1 MTFRLGVYSFGNT
14 PLSDGD
20 GLGPTSLAI
29 RDMPDAIKLTG
40 RAGLLWRG
48 GASPP
53 RHAGLLPELVDQW
66 RGNRDH
72 HRTGQHG
79 DRAVHRRPGT
89 GISTAHHADV
99 SGPGPCRDHRRSRR
113 DRSFP
118 LYGYRPQGSGALY
131 ASKLEQVIEAVSI
144 IGTYD
149 PMEISAVTPAVRG
162 YHTRP
167 AGNERF

>member
-1 MTFRLGVYSFGNT
+1 MPVSFPSSLINGAVTATTIGQGSTVTVLSTDVPVRVYQQHT
-14 PLSDGD
+14 T
-20 GLGPTSLAI
+20 PTSLAPGPVEI
-29 RDMPDAIKLTG
+29 T
-40 RAGLLWRG
+40 AGRG
-48 GASPP
+48 GTDP
-53 RHAGLLPELVDQW
+53 
-66 RGNRDH
+66 
-72 HRTGQHG
+72 
-79 DRAVHRRPGT
+79 
-89 GISTAHHADV
+89 
-99 SGPGPCRDHRRSRR
+99 
-113 DRSFP
+113 FP